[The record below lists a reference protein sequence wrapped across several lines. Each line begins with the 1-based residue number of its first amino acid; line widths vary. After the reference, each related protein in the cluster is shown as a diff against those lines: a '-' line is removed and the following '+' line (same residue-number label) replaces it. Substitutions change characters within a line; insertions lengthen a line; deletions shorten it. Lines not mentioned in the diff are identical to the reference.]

1 MQLSSLEI
9 ALREASG
16 FVWVVRPLVLLLLRS
31 PSMLDRLSFQYRREI
46 IDRHDRYIPLP
57 NP

>member
-9 ALREASG
+9 ALRKASG

-31 PSMLDRLSFQYRREI
+31 PSML
-46 IDRHDRYIPLP
+46 
-57 NP
+57 